1 MLSSL
6 HTALARELEAED
18 MNKVFPQGENDY
30 TAAGPKAH
38 PGGEGQ
44 ASCAM
49 TRGAAFQ
56 PEGSVMAFAPVPKA
70 RMRMRA
76 CAEMCPRAS
85 PASSWPTVETRPPGS
100 TQTKNVTALTTV
112 GTARMN

>member
-1 MLSSL
+1 
-6 HTALARELEAED
+6 
-18 MNKVFPQGENDY
+18 MNKVFPQGENGY
-30 TAAGPKAH
+30 TAAESKAH

-56 PEGSVMAFAPVPKA
+56 PVGSVMAFAPVPTA
-70 RMRMRA
+70 RTRMRA

-85 PASSWPTVETRPPGS
+85 PTSLWPTVETRPPGS
-100 TQTKNVTALTTV
+100 TQTKNVMALTTA
-112 GTARMN
+112 GTVQMN